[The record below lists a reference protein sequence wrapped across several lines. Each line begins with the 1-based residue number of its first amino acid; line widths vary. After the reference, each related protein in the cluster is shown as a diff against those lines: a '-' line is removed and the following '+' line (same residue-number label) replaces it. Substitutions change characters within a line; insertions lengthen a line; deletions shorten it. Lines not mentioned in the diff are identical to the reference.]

1 MNTFNKILLACSVLA
16 LAACDSDSNPKD
28 RTFQLQ
34 VLHASADAP
43 PVNVFV
49 DGAEVLSGVDYKAGS
64 GFISLD
70 RGSYEV
76 RVDGILPGGNA
87 TVIGPVDL
95 TFEKGNIYTIAAV
108 NNVAAIEPV
117 VLEQPDEDVSAG
129 SARLFVLHGVPG
141 PLAVDVYVTAPGAA
155 LAGSAPVGTFDFK
168 ETLGPVEVAAGDYQ
182 VRVTLA
188 GDPTAL
194 AYDSGTITLNDSD
207 DLRLAAVPNTSAG
220 PAAVTL
226 VGLTSAGSIELL
238 DNRTP
243 TALRVGHLSPDTGF
257 VDVVV
262 NGGNYLTNVPF
273 PAVTGFDPLPAD
285 TYNVAVQAAGN
296 PSVTPIGPV
305 DLALEAGT
313 WYSVLAVNFF
323 NSIEPLILSDDPRSI
338 ATNAKVRIVHAS
350 PTAQDVDIYV
360 TAVGADINNETPTL
374 AVVPFL
380 ANTGYLALAAGDYDV
395 TVTATGSK
403 TAAIGP
409 ATISIAN
416 GGVYTAIA
424 RDPAANVDS
433 APGSETLG
441 LIVLA
446 DVVNDQ
452 T

>member
-1 MNTFNKILLACSVLA
+1 MNTFSKILIACSVLT
-16 LAACDSDSNPKD
+16 LAACDSDNGPRDKG
-28 RTFQLQ
+28 FFLQ

-49 DGAEVLSGVDYKAGS
+49 DGAEVLSGVDYRQAS

-70 RGSYEV
+70 EGTYEV
-76 RVDGILPGGNA
+76 RVEGILPGGNA
-87 TVIGPVDL
+87 TVIGPANL
-95 TFEKGNIYTIAAV
+95 TFERGNIYTVAAV
-108 NNVAAIEPV
+108 GNVANIEPV
-117 VLEQPDEDVSAG
+117 IIDQPDEDVAAG

-141 PLAVDVYVTAPGAA
+141 PLPVDVYVTAPGAD
-155 LAGSAPVGTFDFK
+155 LSATAPTGTFDFK
-168 ETLGPVEVAAGDYQ
+168 DTLGPVEVAAGDYQ

-188 GDPTAL
+188 GNPNAL
-194 AYDSGTITLNDSD
+194 AYDSGTITLNASS

-226 VGLTSAGSIELL
+226 VGLASNGFVELL
-238 DNRTP
+238 DVRTP

-262 NGGNYLTNVPF
+262 NGGDYLTDVPF
-273 PAVTGFDPLPAD
+273 PAVTGLAALPAD

-313 WYSVLAVNFF
+313 FYSVLAVDFF
-323 NSIEPLILSDDPRSI
+323 SNIQPLVLTDDPRPI
-338 ATNAKVRIVHAS
+338 ATSAKVRIVHAAPS
-350 PTAQDVDIYV
+350 APDVDIYV
-360 TAVGADINNETPTL
+360 TAVGADINNEAPTL
-374 AVVPFL
+374 SSVPFL
-380 ANTGYLALAAGDYDV
+380 ANTGYLALPAGDYDV
-395 TVTATGSK
+395 TVTGSGSK
-403 TAAIGP
+403 LAAIGP

-416 GGVYTAIA
+416 SGVYTAIA
-424 RDPAANVDS
+424 RDPAANADS

-446 DVVNDQ
+446 DVINED